1 MTARTGR
8 RAPRLLIAATAT
20 TLTLGLAACG
30 TDDTPDD
37 ESTTVPPPVVSEP
50 TTEPAT
56 GTATPTA
63 EPTDDGATDAPSDT
77 PTAEETDSS
86 ALPPFEPAGT
96 PQSVEP
102 SGDLLLPVGLRVGD
116 HEGYDRVV
124 VELTGDGVPGWQT
137 EYVAEAIED
146 GRGNRIDVDGD
157 AILSVYV
164 SGTRYPDEGE
174 DHLVPSGPVE
184 GPDIVE
190 EVHYVGT
197 FEGLTQLFIG
207 VDDGEAD
214 YRAFTLADP
223 ARLVIDIADPE
234 D

>member
-1 MTARTGR
+1 MTARH
-8 RAPRLLIAATAT
+8 RAATRLLTAATAA

-30 TDDTPDD
+30 DD
-37 ESTTVPPPVVSEP
+37 EPPTSGNGTNPPPVVE
-50 TTEPAT
+50 TTEP
-56 GTATPTA
+56 GTATPTDDA
-63 EPTDDGATDAPSDT
+63 TTAGPTETPTSSGPTD
-77 PTAEETDSS
+77 EETDPA
-86 ALPPFEPAGT
+86 ALPAFAPAGT

-102 SGDLLLPVGLRVGD
+102 SGDMLLPVDMRVGD

-124 VELTGDGVPGWQT
+124 LELTGDGVPGWQT
-137 EYVAEAIED
+137 EYVTEAVED
-146 GRGNRIDVDGD
+146 GRGETIDVDGD

-174 DHLVPSGPVE
+174 DHYAPQGPVE
-184 GPDIVE
+184 GSDVVE

-207 VDDGEAD
+207 VDGGEAD
-214 YRAFTLADP
+214 YRVFTLADP

-234 D
+234 DG